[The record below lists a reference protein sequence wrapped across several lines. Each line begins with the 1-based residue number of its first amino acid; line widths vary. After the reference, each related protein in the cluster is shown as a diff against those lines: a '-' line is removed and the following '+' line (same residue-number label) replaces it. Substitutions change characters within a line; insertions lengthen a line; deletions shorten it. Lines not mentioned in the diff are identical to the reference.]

1 MTEKNKSRH
10 FQKYF
15 FIGLGITIFNYAL
28 YMLLANV
35 LINDNNLIWLSSLIS
50 TLVTTIVAYYSH
62 SKITWKDRH
71 PGKTGIIKFFIWNF
85 IIALIISPLF
95 TQLFSLLTPL
105 YNFAFSIS
113 QSLNLPFSYEFVLS
127 TGAFTLNGIL
137 IMLLN
142 FFFYDKLVFDKEK
155 EESKNEE

>member
-1 MTEKNKSRH
+1 MTEKDNSHH

-35 LINDNNLIWLSSLIS
+35 LINNNNLLWLSSLVS
-50 TLVTTIVAYYSH
+50 TAITTIVAYLSH
-62 SKITWKDRH
+62 SKITWRDRH

-105 YNFAFSIS
+105 YDFTFNIS
-113 QSLNLPFSYEFVLS
+113 QNLRLPFSYEFILS
-127 TGAFTLNGIL
+127 TGAFVLNGIL
-137 IMLLN
+137 IMILN
-142 FFFYDKLVFDKEK
+142 FFFYDRLVFGKEK
-155 EESKNEE
+155 KEPENEE